1 MPPMTGGQAV
11 VATLKQE
18 GVDTLFGINSVHM
31 LPIYDALYDEP
42 SLRLIVPR
50 HEMAG
55 GFMADAYSRASGKVG
70 VYLTST
76 GPGAANSAGAI
87 LESWMGSTRT
97 LQLTGQVDTPY
108 LDQRRGVLHE
118 APDQPGMFTALGAR
132 TARVMAPADAPAA
145 LHEALCALRS
155 QRPRP
160 YVIEMPIDI
169 QYQTADVALGLPLT
183 PALPAPS
190 PADVERAATLLLA
203 ARRPV
208 VWAGGGIN
216 TSGAHAE
223 LRRVVEALGAPVFT
237 TRGGRGALPDD
248 HPLAVGNYFS
258 EEPGRAFLEAA
269 DVVLAVGT
277 RFSGSPTA
285 NWSLRLPPGFIRVD
299 IDPAEVDHNY
309 APTLGIAADAR
320 LTLAAL
326 AKGLT
331 EERGSVAPDYAAEVS
346 TLRATLRAGIR
357 ARAPRIAALMDAI
370 TSAMPRET
378 IVVTDATLPAYTG
391 GNQYLPV
398 RAERGFVTA
407 HSVAIGAG
415 LPFALGAQAAAPNR
429 PVVCIAGDGG
439 FMLHATELATAVEA
453 GLPVVVCLFNN
464 GGYGILRRFQRQR
477 FGDRLIGVNL
487 HPPDMIALAGAF
499 GARAER
505 VDTPAALQT
514 AVARAIERRQVSL
527 IDIQA
532 PFEE

>member
-1 MPPMTGGQAV
+1 MPLMTGGQAV
-11 VATLKQE
+11 VATLRQE
-18 GVDTLFGINSVHM
+18 GVETLFGINSVHM

-55 GFMADAYSRASGKVG
+55 GFMADAYSRVSGRVG

-76 GPGAANSAGAI
+76 GPGAANSAGAV

-108 LDQRRGVLHE
+108 LDQGRGVLHE
-118 APDQPGMFTALGAR
+118 APDQPGMFQALGAR
-132 TARVMAPADAPAA
+132 TARVTAVHDAPGAV
-145 LHEALCALRS
+145 HEALCVLRS

-160 YVIEMPIDI
+160 YVVELPIDV
-169 QYQTADVALGLPLT
+169 QYQTADVDLGRPLAPT
-183 PALPAPS
+183 LPAPS
-190 PADVERAATLLLA
+190 PADVDRATSLLLR
-203 ARRPV
+203 ARRPALWV
-208 VWAGGGIN
+208 GGGVN
-216 TSGAHAE
+216 ASGAHAE
-223 LRRVVEALGAPVFT
+223 LRRVAKMLGAPVFM

-248 HPLAVGNYFS
+248 HPLAVGNYFT
-258 EEPGRAFLEAA
+258 EEAGRAFLEAA
-269 DVVLAVGT
+269 DAVLAVGT
-277 RFSGSPTA
+277 RFSGSPTG
-285 NWSLRLPPGFIRVD
+285 NWSLRLPPTLIRVD
-299 IDPAEVDHNY
+299 IDPAEVEHNY
-309 APTLGIAADAR
+309 APALGIVADAR

-326 AKGLT
+326 A
-331 EERGSVAPDYAAEVS
+331 ERLAGKRGNVATDYASAVS
-346 TLRATLRAGIR
+346 NLQATLGATIR

-370 TSAMPRET
+370 AAAMPHET
-378 IVVTDATLPAYTG
+378 VVVTDATLPAYTG

-415 LPFALGAQAAAPNR
+415 LPFALGAQAAAPDR

-453 GLPVVVCLFNN
+453 GLPVAVCLFNN

-487 HPPDMIALAGAF
+487 HTPDMVALARAF
-499 GARAER
+499 GAHAER
-505 VDTPAALQT
+505 VDTPDALQA
-514 AVARAIERRQVSL
+514 AVARAVERRQVSL
-527 IDIQA
+527 IDIRA

>member
-1 MPPMTGGQAV
+1 MPLMTGGQAV
-11 VATLKQE
+11 VAALKQE

-55 GFMADAYSRASGKVG
+55 GFMADAYSRVSGRVG

-76 GPGAANSAGAI
+76 GPGAANSAGAV
-87 LESWMGSTRT
+87 LESWMGSART

-108 LDQRRGVLHE
+108 LDQGRGVLHE
-118 APDQPGMFTALGAR
+118 APDQPGMFAALGAR
-132 TARVMAPADAPAA
+132 TARVTTPAAAPAA
-145 LHEALCALRS
+145 LHEALCVLRS

-160 YVIEMPIDI
+160 YVIEMPIDV
-169 QYQTADVALGLPLT
+169 QYQTADVDLGQPLV
-183 PALPAPS
+183 PALSTPS
-190 PADVERAATLLLA
+190 LADVDRAARLLLA
-203 ARRPV
+203 AQRPV
-208 VWAGGGIN
+208 VWAGGGLN

-223 LRRVVEALGAPVFT
+223 LQRVAEALGAPVFM

-258 EEPGRAFLEAA
+258 EEAGRAFLERA
-269 DVVLAVGT
+269 DAILAVGT
-277 RFSGSPTA
+277 RFSGSPTG
-285 NWSLRLPPGFIRVD
+285 NWSLRLPPTLIRVD
-299 IDPAEVDHNY
+299 IDADEVGHNY
-309 APTLGIAADAR
+309 PPSLGIAADAR

-326 AKGLT
+326 A
-331 EERGSVAPDYAAEVS
+331 ERLEGEQATVGPDYASEVS
-346 TLRATLRAGIR
+346 NLRETLRAAIR
-357 ARAPRIAALMDAI
+357 ARAPRIAALMNAI
-370 TSAMPRET
+370 AAAMPREAV
-378 IVVTDATLPAYTG
+378 VVTDATLPAYTG

-415 LPFALGAQAAAPNR
+415 LPFALGAQAAVPDR
-429 PVVCIAGDGG
+429 PVVCIVGDGG

-477 FGDRLIGVNL
+477 FGNRLIGVNL
-487 HPPDMIALAGAF
+487 HTPDMVALAGAF
-499 GARAER
+499 GAHAER
-505 VDTPAALQT
+505 VDTSDALRA
-514 AVARAIERRQVSL
+514 AVARAIGRRQVSL